1 MITTNMENQLQYNV
15 YMDHLIYS
23 RNSWKYPGLDIQGT
37 VVWWPIIANPE
48 LNFHPVSFSFVEKHL
63 LA

>member
-23 RNSWKYPGLDIQGT
+23 RNSLKYIQ
-37 VVWWPIIANPE
+37 V
-48 LNFHPVSFSFVEKHL
+48 
-63 LA
+63 

>member
-23 RNSWKYPGLDIQGT
+23 RNSLKYPGLDIQRT

>member
-23 RNSWKYPGLDIQGT
+23 RNSLKYPGLDIQGT
-37 VVWWPIIANPE
+37 VV
-48 LNFHPVSFSFVEKHL
+48 
-63 LA
+63 